1 MIQAA
6 TKIDPQVA
14 ETIEQAFALNR
25 QKQTDWSIEIMK
37 TLAVKSPNIWHVQ
50 FCLALF
56 LYRDGRFNESI
67 KHGYLAVQL
76 SPKSA
81 KASMILYQALGKA
94 GLLVESLE
102 EMKRYLSMKPT
113 GKYAEIL
120 RGLKRDIEEDLERN
134 PDADSDCGR

>member
-1 MIQAA
+1 
-6 TKIDPQVA
+6 
-14 ETIEQAFALNR
+14 
-25 QKQTDWSIEIMK
+25 
-37 TLAVKSPNIWHVQ
+37 
-50 FCLALF
+50 
-56 LYRDGRFNESI
+56 
-67 KHGYLAVQL
+67 
-76 SPKSA
+76 
-81 KASMILYQALGKA
+81 MILYQALGKA